1 MGNPTTNFGWQ
12 MPTATD
18 LVTDLP
24 ADFEVFGQAVDT
36 DFVDL
41 LGGTTGQVLSKTSA
55 TDMAF
60 TWIDQ
65 DDSNAIQNAIVDA
78 KGDLIGATAADTP
91 SRLAVG
97 TDGQILT
104 ADSTEATGL
113 KWITQATSSSGLT
126 LISRTTWSAAASH
139 TVDSVFTSTY
149 ENYLIV
155 IDSWVGNSYNIVPQ
169 LQLRY
174 GASTSGSVIYGS
186 SFGCPYTG
194 SPMLFQTTTAAAAF
208 DFWRYIGDGT
218 GSFIHA
224 NIERVGS
231 GSAQKAHVTGIGMSD
246 AGSEQYKFG
255 AVWTDSQAYTGF
267 VLKTSS
273 GTSTGTVSVYGYAK
287 A

>member
-1 MGNPTTNFGWQ
+1 MANPTTNFGWQ
-12 MPTATD
+12 MPTPTD

-273 GTSTGTVSVYGYAK
+273 GTSTGIVSVYGYAK
-287 A
+287 V

>member
-1 MGNPTTNFGWQ
+1 MANPTTNFGWQ
-12 MPTATD
+12 MPTPTD

-194 SPMLFQTTTAAAAF
+194 SPMIFQTTTAAAAF

>member
-1 MGNPTTNFGWQ
+1 MANPTTNFGWQ
-12 MPTATD
+12 MPTPTD

-194 SPMLFQTTTAAAAF
+194 SPMIFQTTTAAAAF

-287 A
+287 V

>member
-1 MGNPTTNFGWQ
+1 

-194 SPMLFQTTTAAAAF
+194 SPMIFQTTTAAAAF

-224 NIERVGS
+224 NIERVGT

>member
-1 MGNPTTNFGWQ
+1 MEHNFRNSRLAKCHCRGVRGNNGQIQQRTSDGKCRL
-12 MPTATD
+12 ATD

-113 KWITQATSSSGLT
+113 KWA
-126 LISRTTWSAAASH
+126 
-139 TVDSVFTSTY
+139 V
-149 ENYLIV
+149 
-155 IDSWVGNSYNIVPQ
+155 
-169 LQLRY
+169 
-174 GASTSGSVIYGS
+174 
-186 SFGCPYTG
+186 
-194 SPMLFQTTTAAAAF
+194 
-208 DFWRYIGDGT
+208 
-218 GSFIHA
+218 
-224 NIERVGS
+224 
-231 GSAQKAHVTGIGMSD
+231 AQ
-246 AGSEQYKFG
+246 
-255 AVWTDSQAYTGF
+255 
-267 VLKTSS
+267 
-273 GTSTGTVSVYGYAK
+273 
-287 A
+287 

>member
-1 MGNPTTNFGWQ
+1 MANPTTNFGWQ
-12 MPTATD
+12 MPTPTD

-287 A
+287 V

>member
-1 MGNPTTNFGWQ
+1 MANPTTNFGWQ

-41 LGGTTGQVLSKTSA
+41 LGGTTGQVLSKTSG
-55 TDMAF
+55 TDLAF
-60 TWIDQ
+60 TWIAQ